1 MAPTASSALV
11 NVVDGAELCL
21 VRLLAE
27 SAAPGSIRP
36 NFIADCEACIDN
48 SDASQ
53 LLKTIVAEK
62 GAIAA
67 LVSLDEEAV
76 SAISLLAACLDRVE
90 GHDSSAKMLNELAD
104 SIISI
109 STSNNATVTA
119 KAVSLL
125 ATLYNMRSDPTEKVA
140 LLVKMIRLAVSSGD
154 QSSLLEAENSV
165 LGKWMDPTQL
175 VTMLDEWKVQPAGRR
190 ALYLAAAEGSASA
203 AASAAVSS
211 QKTSELSLTAKQQFT
226 LLAVETYSKSDVN
239 ASGLKAA
246 KQAAI
251 GAIRDPV
258 SLFVQQR
265 KILSLPA
272 VQALESSDA
281 PLLALLKVF
290 QEGKLDDY
298 QSYLKSKGGD
308 AVLSQW
314 GLSADDCSRHMRILS
329 LCSLAAEH
337 EEIPYAVVA
346 ETLQLTESGDVEKW
360 VIAAVSS
367 GLLSAKMDQ
376 LEEKVMVER
385 SVVRKFDM
393 EQWKALQSR
402 LHLWKTNVR
411 GILDAYKQSMK
422 MNQQQQPVVQ

>member
-1 MAPTASSALV
+1 MSPTASSALV

-36 NFIADCEACIDN
+36 NFIPDCETCIAH

-53 LLKTIVAEK
+53 LLKTIVAEQ
-62 GAIAA
+62 GAVAA

-76 SAISLLAACLDRVE
+76 SAISLLAACLDQVDD
-90 GHDSSAKMLNELAD
+90 GISSEQMLNELAD
-104 SIISI
+104 LIISI
-109 STSNNATVTA
+109 SNSIGSVDVTN
-119 KAVSLL
+119 KSISLL
-125 ATLYNMRSDPTEKVA
+125 ATLYNMRSDPTEKVT
-140 LLVKMIRLAVSSGD
+140 LLVKMIRLAGSG

-165 LGKWMDPTQL
+165 LRKWMDPTQL
-175 VTMLDEWKVQPAGRR
+175 VAMLDEWKVEPAGRR
-190 ALYLAAAEGSASA
+190 DLYRAAAEGS
-203 AASAAVSS
+203 
-211 QKTSELSLTAKQQFT
+211 QKPLAKQQFT
-226 LLAVETYSKSDVN
+226 LLVVETYSQSDID
-239 ASGLKAA
+239 ASGLEAA

-265 KILSLPA
+265 NILSLPA
-272 VQALESSDA
+272 IQALEGNDA

-290 QEGKLDDY
+290 QEGKLEDY
-298 QSYLKSKGGD
+298 HSYLKSKGGD
-308 AVLSQW
+308 SILSQW
-314 GLSADDCSRHMRILS
+314 DLSADDCSRYMRILS

-337 EEIPYAVVA
+337 EEIPYEVAA
-346 ETLQLTESGDVEKW
+346 ETLQTPPGDVEKW

-376 LEEKVMVER
+376 LQEKVMVER

-393 EQWKALQSR
+393 DQWKALQSR
-402 LHLWKTNVR
+402 LHLWKQNVG
-411 GILDAYKQSMK
+411 GILEAYKQSLS
-422 MNQQQQPVVQ
+422 QQEVQ